1 MNWYLNRLCSDMIE
15 RSPRLYLTVQNRRL
29 GRVAK
34 TANRLV
40 RPNSELVIEGFPR
53 CANSYAV
60 KAFRAAN
67 DPEDLMDIATHA
79 HSPAVIIMGIRWD
92 IPTLVLIREPEE
104 AVLSKV
110 AKVLEFDEIPGLDKT
125 QPAEDPAVRRL
136 VFYWTA
142 RFASFY
148 ARLRPYAG
156 RFVAADFESVTRRF
170 PNVMERLNQRY
181 GKGYRAEEPTEANQR
196 RIFESSAGH
205 LSPSARRDAFREAL
219 REVYGG
225 ESNRSNKEQA
235 NVEFNWFCRA
245 NEV

>member
-1 MNWYLNRLCSDMIE
+1 MNWYLNRLCSDLIE
-15 RSPRLYLTVQNRRL
+15 RSPRLYLAVQNRRL
-29 GRVAK
+29 GRVPK

-40 RPNSELVIEGFPR
+40 RPSSELVIEGFPR

-67 DPEDLMDIATHA
+67 DPEGQMDIATHA
-79 HSPAVIIMGIRWD
+79 HSPAVIIVGIRWN

-110 AKVLEFDEIPGLDKT
+110 AKALEFDEIPSLNKT
-125 QPAEDPAVRRL
+125 QPAGDPEVRRL
-136 VFYWTA
+136 VLYWTA
-142 RFASFY
+142 RFANFY

-156 RFVAADFESVTRRF
+156 GFVAAGFESVTQRF
-170 PNVMERLNQRY
+170 PEVMERLNQRY
-181 GKGYRAEEPTEANQR
+181 GKCYRAEEPTEANQR
-196 RIFESSAGH
+196 RIFETSAGH

-225 ESNRSNKEQA
+225 ESNQSNKERA
-235 NVEFNWFCRA
+235 NVEFDLFCRA